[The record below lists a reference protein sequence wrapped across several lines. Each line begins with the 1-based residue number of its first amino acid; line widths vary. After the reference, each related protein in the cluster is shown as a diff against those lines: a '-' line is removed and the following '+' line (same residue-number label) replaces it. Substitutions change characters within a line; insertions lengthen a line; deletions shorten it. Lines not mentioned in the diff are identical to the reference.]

1 MTSHRSG
8 RPFCV
13 RAPVW
18 AGGGRASGRVKVHA
32 RAPLVI
38 YGAICYIIRRH
49 SHRGVPCRRPAARLL
64 ARGVKI
70 WVNAAERLSRSSLSG
85 HFSHHHTAVDRS
97 LTALCTELKGQL
109 YIDGGAME
117 VVTGL
122 FTKCM
127 CFHLSSCYICM
138 HPLAFRAVS
147 MQDLA
152 NAPALRPR
160 GPLCALCVSRQTKG
174 HRGRKIP
181 GKKWAVH
188 MDPGEVPSACGP
200 RAPPAWR
207 RRPHGYGVYGTA
219 NSYSVLRTCS
229 AYGRCVVRLWA
240 AHVCRS
246 FLSDRPKCS
255 TYNDMYT
262 YGIEGTPIVSNMRLS
277 RGVLDSRG
285 VDLWTARPTGWRV
298 RREQRRETGRRAN
311 ALAA

>member
-1 MTSHRSG
+1 MTSPSIGPPILRPQACLG
-8 RPFCV
+8 RR
-13 RAPVW
+13 RAGV
-18 AGGGRASGRVKVHA
+18 GA
-32 RAPLVI
+32 RQSARPCAARYLWRHLLHNPAPL
-38 YGAICYIIRRH
+38 APR
-49 SHRGVPCRRPAARLL
+49 SPLSAPCCSSFGP
-64 ARGVKI
+64 GSQNMG
-70 WVNAAERLSRSSLSG
+70 VNAAERLSRSSLSG

-181 GKKWAVH
+181 GNKWAVH

-246 FLSDRPKCS
+246 FLSDRLKCS
-255 TYNDMYT
+255 TSIRT
-262 YGIEGTPIVSNMRLS
+262 YGIEGTPIVSNRRLS
-277 RGVLDSRG
+277 RGTLDSRG
-285 VDLWTARPTGWRV
+285 VGM
-298 RREQRRETGRRAN
+298 
-311 ALAA
+311 